1 MATAKPKTKRMM
13 MGGFAKPAAPKQSS
27 MQAAAKQQ
35 GGSRIVPERLTP
47 QQAQQRDMART
58 TANATAIANKQQGGS
73 RIAPTAPNFRAVKV
87 DPRAGQRGAQI
98 RAAQIRAAQMAAKS
112 QQPDAGIARAF
123 ADMQKQREAQQ
134 KLDAARPTGNAPM
147 GQGPQTVANLKNN
160 MREIS
165 PADFKKVVGKKAGG
179 LAAGHKQADG
189 IAKKGKTK
197 AMQVK
202 MAGGGKTKKYC

>member
-1 MATAKPKTKRMM
+1 
-13 MGGFAKPAAPKQSS
+13 
-27 MQAAAKQQ
+27 
-35 GGSRIVPERLTP
+35 
-47 QQAQQRDMART
+47 
-58 TANATAIANKQQGGS
+58 
-73 RIAPTAPNFRAVKV
+73 
-87 DPRAGQRGAQI
+87 
-98 RAAQIRAAQMAAKS
+98 
-112 QQPDAGIARAF
+112 
-123 ADMQKQREAQQ
+123 
-134 KLDAARPTGNAPM
+134 M

-179 LAAGHKQADG
+179 LAADHKEADG